1 MGGANWLTDIVRTFL
16 SLFDRMVYW
25 FIGLLISLFDQLA
38 TVQLF
43 DDNIIGEFSKRIFF
57 LVSVVMIFKVSF
69 SIVKYIINPDTFSD
83 KERGMGKVIQ
93 NVILVLVCLAGIG
106 QVFTWA
112 YDLQKRI
119 LSNHVIEKVILGV
132 DNGVTEEE
140 QINSK
145 NRIPFNLL
153 SAFITPNTT
162 EIPEFSYDS
171 DVGVY
176 VCNNSISM
184 YNVIGDGRTSYNG
197 DNGDSWTCNTGK
209 CATGFGGCLN
219 TISSEKP
226 QSKKVVTTDK
236 RTIVGSTGEMF
247 NEAYHS
253 YNYALLL
260 DLINDRYNDSTIYLF
275 EYKFI
280 ISTVAGIFVA
290 IMYLNFCIDLAVRA
304 VKFGFLQLIAPIPI
318 ISMIDPKSSKSGMMS
333 KWVKNCMNTY
343 LGLFIRIAVVN
354 FVVYIV
360 NLVFSNK
367 ASIPG
372 GEVGVFVQI
381 VILFGALMFAKQAP
395 KLLSDLTGID
405 LKGDFKMNPFSRITS
420 VPVVGNVAKAGG
432 AIAGGIVGAGAGLVR
447 GGIATGAA
455 ALGSVGQGAWGL
467 MRGRDWN
474 FNSERVARAWRNTG
488 HREARNAIN
497 MLNRSGQSMA
507 SIVGAKPKGM
517 SVPYS
522 GDTEKAY
529 KAANK
534 TMRQEEKAKQIYN
547 DNTNNKTPDYEKLYK
562 NEAFRDAVKDRDAA
576 KLDMVEAN
584 NALAALQTRA
594 QQGDTSVTGEM
605 INKASKAAKD
615 ASDNYT
621 LADNRVKDR
630 GKIYTSD
637 YKMYELYKQGKELS
651 SLGDA
656 VQNRSTQP
664 PSNNSSNP
672 SSNAT
677 VNAQQQ
683 ASNNSN
689 GGLTTTPSGIIIGGN
704 SHTPISGNTGNS
716 SNQGGNGN
724 NLNRP

>member
-38 TVQLF
+38 TVQIF
-43 DDNIIGEFSKRIFF
+43 GPDIIGEFSKRVFF

-69 SIVKYIINPDTFSD
+69 SIIKYIINPDTFSD

-106 QVFTWA
+106 QVFEWA
-112 YDLQKRI
+112 YDLQSRI
-119 LSNHVIEKVILGV
+119 LTSHVIEKVILGV

-162 EIPEFSYDS
+162 EVEEFTYDS
-171 DVGVY
+171 TIGVY
-176 VCNNSISM
+176 KCDGEPM
-184 YNVIGDGRTSYNG
+184 YNLVDDNSTSYNG
-197 DNGDSWTCNTGK
+197 INSNDWTCTTGDCAKGFGK
-209 CATGFGGCLN
+209 CLN
-219 TISSEKP
+219 DYSSEGI
-226 QSKKVVTTDK
+226 QSKKVITSDK

-275 EYKFI
+275 EYKYI

-432 AIAGGIVGAGAGLVR
+432 AIAGGIVGAGAGLV
-447 GGIATGAA
+447 GGAFATGGA
-455 ALGSVGQGAWGL
+455 ALGSLAQGGWNKL
-467 MRGRDWN
+467 NGRDFN

-522 GDTEKAY
+522 GDTEKGY
-529 KAANK
+529 RAANK
-534 TMRQEEKAKQIYN
+534 AMRQEEKAKQIYN

-562 NEAFRDAVKDRDAA
+562 NEAFRTAVKDRDAA

-664 PSNNSSNP
+664 SSNNSSNP
-672 SSNAT
+672 SYNAT

-689 GGLTTTPSGIIIGGN
+689 GGASRIITSGN

-716 SNQGGNGN
+716 SNRGGNGN

>member
-1 MGGANWLTDIVRTFL
+1 M
-16 SLFDRMVYW
+16 
-25 FIGLLISLFDQLA
+25 
-38 TVQLF
+38 
-43 DDNIIGEFSKRIFF
+43 
-57 LVSVVMIFKVSF
+57 
-69 SIVKYIINPDTFSD
+69 
-83 KERGMGKVIQ
+83 
-93 NVILVLVCLAGIG
+93 
-106 QVFTWA
+106 
-112 YDLQKRI
+112 
-119 LSNHVIEKVILGV
+119 
-132 DNGVTEEE
+132 
-140 QINSK
+140 
-145 NRIPFNLL
+145 
-153 SAFITPNTT
+153 
-162 EIPEFSYDS
+162 
-171 DVGVY
+171 
-176 VCNNSISM
+176 
-184 YNVIGDGRTSYNG
+184 
-197 DNGDSWTCNTGK
+197 
-209 CATGFGGCLN
+209 
-219 TISSEKP
+219 
-226 QSKKVVTTDK
+226 
-236 RTIVGSTGEMF
+236 
-247 NEAYHS
+247 
-253 YNYALLL
+253 
-260 DLINDRYNDSTIYLF
+260 
-275 EYKFI
+275 
-280 ISTVAGIFVA
+280 
-290 IMYLNFCIDLAVRA
+290 AVRA

-367 ASIPG
+367 VAIPG

-432 AIAGGIVGAGAGLVR
+432 AIAGGIVGAGAGLV
-447 GGIATGAA
+447 GGAFATGGS
-455 ALGSVGQGAWGL
+455 ALGSLAQGGWNKL
-467 MRGRDWN
+467 NGRDFN

-522 GDTEKAY
+522 GDTEKGY
-529 KAANK
+529 RAANK
-534 TMRQEEKAKQIYN
+534 AMRQEEKAKQIYN
-547 DNTNNKTPDYEKLYK
+547 DNTSSDGHGNKITNYEELYK
-562 NEAFRDAVKDRDAA
+562 NEAFRTAVMDRDVA
-576 KLDMVEAN
+576 KKQMADAN
-584 NALAALQTRA
+584 NALTALQTRA

-637 YKMYELYKQGKELS
+637 YKTYQLYKQGKELS
-651 SLGDA
+651 SLGNA
-656 VQNRSTQP
+656 VQH
-664 PSNNSSNP
+664 SSNGNQN
-672 SSNAT
+672 S
-677 VNAQQQ
+677 
-683 ASNNSN
+683 SNNSN
-689 GGLTTTPSGIIIGGN
+689 GGASRIITSGN

>member
-405 LKGDFKMNPFSRITS
+405 LKGDFKMNALSRI
-420 VPVVGNVAKAGG
+420 PGIKVANKLGG
-432 AIAGGIVGAGAGLVR
+432 AALTGAVGGIGGAVAA
-447 GGIATGAA
+447 GIATGKNGKNAGAIIGSSMMGLGRGIFGGMKSGYAGGVKGVVGKTGQTISGIGNRYTKYGSSTVGDRIGSKVKSTFGLQTEADNQDKIIDMMKESSDAYNAMDSYMEKEILKNKDGKSDAVVAA
-455 ALGSVGQGAWGL
+455 KNAIDMIGAVDREQFFVNTTDAHGRVISRTFDQTAYENAVQEQAKLKAEKEQQYYKVLKARKQSYFDDHKNDAQIQTNLEIINKNQEKIGNSKYTKSNSTITGYVGDSSVTFNQIDDYNKAL
-467 MRGRDWN
+467 RDQSATIKTN
-474 FNSERVARAWRNTG
+474 NSMKYSRK
-488 HREARNAIN
+488 HDARN
-497 MLNRSGQSMA
+497 S
-507 SIVGAKPKGM
+507 
-517 SVPYS
+517 
-522 GDTEKAY
+522 
-529 KAANK
+529 
-534 TMRQEEKAKQIYN
+534 
-547 DNTNNKTPDYEKLYK
+547 
-562 NEAFRDAVKDRDAA
+562 
-576 KLDMVEAN
+576 
-584 NALAALQTRA
+584 
-594 QQGDTSVTGEM
+594 TG
-605 INKASKAAKD
+605 SK
-615 ASDNYT
+615 
-621 LADNRVKDR
+621 
-630 GKIYTSD
+630 
-637 YKMYELYKQGKELS
+637 
-651 SLGDA
+651 
-656 VQNRSTQP
+656 
-664 PSNNSSNP
+664 
-672 SSNAT
+672 
-677 VNAQQQ
+677 
-683 ASNNSN
+683 
-689 GGLTTTPSGIIIGGN
+689 
-704 SHTPISGNTGNS
+704 
-716 SNQGGNGN
+716 
-724 NLNRP
+724 

>member
-112 YDLQKRI
+112 YDLQNRI

-162 EIPEFSYDS
+162 EIPKFSYNS
-171 DVGVY
+171 EVGVY

-184 YNVIGDGRTSYNG
+184 YNVVSGNRASYN
-197 DNGDSWTCNTGK
+197 TE
-209 CATGFGGCLN
+209 FGSCL
-219 TISSEKP
+219 TEISNEGV
-226 QSKKVVTTDK
+226 QSKKIVTADG
-236 RTIVGSTGEMF
+236 RQIVGSTGEMF

-260 DLINDRYNDSTIYLF
+260 DLINDRYKGDSTMYLF
-275 EYKFI
+275 EYKYI
-280 ISTVAGIFVA
+280 ISTAAGIFVA

-367 ASIPG
+367 VAIPG

-432 AIAGGIVGAGAGLVR
+432 AIAGGIVGAGAGLV
-447 GGIATGAA
+447 GGAFATGGA
-455 ALGSVGQGAWGL
+455 ALGSLAQGGWNKL
-467 MRGRDWN
+467 NGRDFN

-522 GDTEKAY
+522 GDTEKGY
-529 KAANK
+529 RAANK
-534 TMRQEEKAKQIYN
+534 AMRQEEKAKQIYN
-547 DNTNNKTPDYEKLYK
+547 DNTSLDGHGNKITNYEELYK
-562 NEAFRDAVKDRDAA
+562 NEAFRTAVMDRDVA
-576 KLDMVEAN
+576 KKQMVDAN
-584 NALAALQTRA
+584 NALTALQTRA
-594 QQGDTSVTGEM
+594 QQGDTSVTGKM
-605 INKASKAAKD
+605 INDASKAAKD
-615 ASDNYT
+615 ANDNYT

-637 YKMYELYKQGKELS
+637 YKTYQLYKQGKELS
-651 SLGDA
+651 SLGNA
-656 VQNRSTQP
+656 VQHS
-664 PSNNSSNP
+664 SNGNQNSS
-672 SSNAT
+672 
-677 VNAQQQ
+677 
-683 ASNNSN
+683 NSN

>member
-112 YDLQKRI
+112 YDLQNRI

-275 EYKFI
+275 EYKYI

-367 ASIPG
+367 VAIPG

-432 AIAGGIVGAGAGLVR
+432 AIAGGIVGAGAGLV
-447 GGIATGAA
+447 GGAFATGGA
-455 ALGSVGQGAWGL
+455 ALGSLAQGGWNKL
-467 MRGRDWN
+467 NGRDFN

-522 GDTEKAY
+522 GDTEKGY
-529 KAANK
+529 RAANK
-534 TMRQEEKAKQIYN
+534 AMRQEEKAKQIYN
-547 DNTNNKTPDYEKLYK
+547 DNTSLDGHGNKITNYEELYK
-562 NEAFRDAVKDRDAA
+562 NEAFRTAVMDRDVA
-576 KLDMVEAN
+576 KKQMADAN
-584 NALAALQTRA
+584 NALTALQTRA
-594 QQGDTSVTGEM
+594 QQGDTSVTGKM
-605 INKASKAAKD
+605 INDASKAAKD
-615 ASDNYT
+615 ANDNYT

-637 YKMYELYKQGKELS
+637 YKTYQLYKQGKELS
-651 SLGDA
+651 SLGNA
-656 VQNRSTQP
+656 VQHS
-664 PSNNSSNP
+664 SNSNQNSS
-672 SSNAT
+672 
-677 VNAQQQ
+677 
-683 ASNNSN
+683 NSN

>member
-112 YDLQKRI
+112 YDLQNRI

-275 EYKFI
+275 EYKYI

-455 ALGSVGQGAWGL
+455 AVGSLAQGGWNKL
-467 MRGRDWN
+467 NGRDFN

-547 DNTNNKTPDYEKLYK
+547 DNTSSDGHGNKIPNYEELYK
-562 NEAFRDAVKDRDAA
+562 NEAFRTAVMDRDVA
-576 KLDMVEAN
+576 KKQMADAN
-584 NALAALQTRA
+584 NALTALQTKA

-637 YKMYELYKQGKELS
+637 YKTYQLYKQGKELS
-651 SLGDA
+651 SLRAA
-656 VQNRSTQP
+656 VQNRNTQP
-664 PSNNSSNP
+664 S
-672 SSNAT
+672 
-677 VNAQQQ
+677 
-683 ASNNSN
+683 SNNSN
-689 GGLTTTPSGIIIGGN
+689 GGASRIITSGN

>member
-38 TVQLF
+38 TVQIF
-43 DDNIIGEFSKRIFF
+43 GPDIIGEFSKRVFF

-69 SIVKYIINPDTFSD
+69 SIIKYIINPDTFSD

-112 YDLQKRI
+112 YDLQSRI

-275 EYKFI
+275 EYKYI
-280 ISTVAGIFVA
+280 ISTAAGIFVA

-367 ASIPG
+367 VAIPG

-405 LKGDFKMNPFSRITS
+405 LKGDFKMNALSRIPGIKVANKLGGAALTGAVGGIGGAVAAGVATGKNGKNAGAIIGS
-420 VPVVGNVAKAGG
+420 SMMGLGRGIFGGMKSGYAGGVKGVVGKTGQTISGIGNRYTKYGSSTVGDRIGSKVKSTFGLQTEADNQDKIIDMMKESSDAYNAMDSYMEKEILKNKDGKSDAVVAAKNAIDMIGAVDREQFFVNTTDAHGRVISRTFDQTAYENAVQEQAKLKAEKEQQYYKVLKARKQSYFDDHKNDAQIQTNLEIINKNQEKIGNSKYTKSNSTITG
-432 AIAGGIVGAGAGLVR
+432 YVGDSSVTFNQIDDYNKALR
-447 GGIATGAA
+447 DQSATIKT
-455 ALGSVGQGAWGL
+455 
-467 MRGRDWN
+467 N
-474 FNSERVARAWRNTG
+474 NSMKYSRK
-488 HREARNAIN
+488 HDARN
-497 MLNRSGQSMA
+497 S
-507 SIVGAKPKGM
+507 
-517 SVPYS
+517 
-522 GDTEKAY
+522 
-529 KAANK
+529 
-534 TMRQEEKAKQIYN
+534 
-547 DNTNNKTPDYEKLYK
+547 
-562 NEAFRDAVKDRDAA
+562 
-576 KLDMVEAN
+576 
-584 NALAALQTRA
+584 
-594 QQGDTSVTGEM
+594 TG
-605 INKASKAAKD
+605 SK
-615 ASDNYT
+615 
-621 LADNRVKDR
+621 
-630 GKIYTSD
+630 
-637 YKMYELYKQGKELS
+637 
-651 SLGDA
+651 
-656 VQNRSTQP
+656 
-664 PSNNSSNP
+664 
-672 SSNAT
+672 
-677 VNAQQQ
+677 
-683 ASNNSN
+683 
-689 GGLTTTPSGIIIGGN
+689 
-704 SHTPISGNTGNS
+704 
-716 SNQGGNGN
+716 
-724 NLNRP
+724 

>member
-112 YDLQKRI
+112 YDLQNRI

-162 EIPEFSYDS
+162 EIPKFSYNS
-171 DVGVY
+171 EVGVY

-184 YNVIGDGRTSYNG
+184 YNVVSGNRASYN
-197 DNGDSWTCNTGK
+197 TE
-209 CATGFGGCLN
+209 FGSCL
-219 TISSEKP
+219 TEISNEGV
-226 QSKKVVTTDK
+226 QSKKIVTADG
-236 RTIVGSTGEMF
+236 RQIVGSTGEMF

-260 DLINDRYNDSTIYLF
+260 DLINDRYKGDSTMYLF
-275 EYKFI
+275 EYKYI
-280 ISTVAGIFVA
+280 ISTAAGIFVA

-360 NLVFSNK
+360 NLVFNNK
-367 ASIPG
+367 VSIPG

-432 AIAGGIVGAGAGLVR
+432 AIAGGIVGAGAGLV
-447 GGIATGAA
+447 GGAFATGSAA
-455 ALGSVGQGAWGL
+455 VGSLAQGGWNKL
-467 MRGRDWN
+467 NGRDFN

-497 MLNRSGQSMA
+497 MLNKSGQSMA

-522 GDTEKAY
+522 GDTEKGY
-529 KAANK
+529 RAANK
-534 TMRQEEKAKQIYN
+534 AMRQEEKAKQIYN

-651 SLGDA
+651 SLGAA
-656 VQNRSTQP
+656 VQNRSAQP
-664 PSNNSSNP
+664 SSNNSSNP
-672 SSNAT
+672 SYNAT

-689 GGLTTTPSGIIIGGN
+689 GGTGRIITSGN
-704 SHTPISGNTGNS
+704 SHTPISGYTGNS

>member
-171 DVGVY
+171 NVGVY

-275 EYKFI
+275 EYKYI

-405 LKGDFKMNPFSRITS
+405 LKGDFKMNALSRI
-420 VPVVGNVAKAGG
+420 PGIKVANKLGG
-432 AIAGGIVGAGAGLVR
+432 AALTGAVGGIGGAVAA
-447 GGIATGAA
+447 GIATGKNGKNAGAIIGSSMMGLGRGIFGGMKSGYAGGVKGVVGKTGQTISGIGNRYTKYGSSTVGDRIESKVKSTFGLQTEADNQDKIIDMMKESSDAYNAMDSYMEKEILKNKDGKSDAVVAA
-455 ALGSVGQGAWGL
+455 KNAIDMIGAVDREQFFVNTTDAHGRVISRTFDQTAYENAVQEQAKLKAEKEQQYYKVLKARKQSYFDDHKNDAQIQTNLEIINKNQEKIGNSKYTKSNSTITGYVGDSSVTFNQIDDYNKAL
-467 MRGRDWN
+467 RDQSATIKTN
-474 FNSERVARAWRNTG
+474 NSMKYSRK
-488 HREARNAIN
+488 HDARN
-497 MLNRSGQSMA
+497 S
-507 SIVGAKPKGM
+507 
-517 SVPYS
+517 
-522 GDTEKAY
+522 
-529 KAANK
+529 
-534 TMRQEEKAKQIYN
+534 
-547 DNTNNKTPDYEKLYK
+547 
-562 NEAFRDAVKDRDAA
+562 
-576 KLDMVEAN
+576 
-584 NALAALQTRA
+584 
-594 QQGDTSVTGEM
+594 TG
-605 INKASKAAKD
+605 SK
-615 ASDNYT
+615 
-621 LADNRVKDR
+621 
-630 GKIYTSD
+630 
-637 YKMYELYKQGKELS
+637 
-651 SLGDA
+651 
-656 VQNRSTQP
+656 
-664 PSNNSSNP
+664 
-672 SSNAT
+672 
-677 VNAQQQ
+677 
-683 ASNNSN
+683 
-689 GGLTTTPSGIIIGGN
+689 
-704 SHTPISGNTGNS
+704 
-716 SNQGGNGN
+716 
-724 NLNRP
+724 

>member
-171 DVGVY
+171 NVGVY

-275 EYKFI
+275 EYKYI

-405 LKGDFKMNPFSRITS
+405 LKGDFKMNALSRI
-420 VPVVGNVAKAGG
+420 PGIKVANKLGG
-432 AIAGGIVGAGAGLVR
+432 AALTGAVGGIGGAVAA
-447 GGIATGAA
+447 GIATGKNGKNAGAIIGSSMMGLGRGIFGGMKSGYAGGVKGVVGKTGQTISGIGNRYTKYGSSTVGDRIGSKVKSTFGLQTEADNQDKIIDMMKESSDAYNAMDSYMEKEILKNKDGKSDAVVAA
-455 ALGSVGQGAWGL
+455 KNAIDMIGAVDREQFFVNTTDAHGRVISRTFDQTAYENAVQEQAKLKAEKEQQYYKVLKARKQSYFDDHKNDAQIQTNLEIINKNQEKIGNSKYTKSNSTITGYVGDSSVTFNQIDDYNKAL
-467 MRGRDWN
+467 RDQSATIKTN
-474 FNSERVARAWRNTG
+474 NSMKYSRK
-488 HREARNAIN
+488 HDARN
-497 MLNRSGQSMA
+497 S
-507 SIVGAKPKGM
+507 
-517 SVPYS
+517 
-522 GDTEKAY
+522 
-529 KAANK
+529 
-534 TMRQEEKAKQIYN
+534 
-547 DNTNNKTPDYEKLYK
+547 
-562 NEAFRDAVKDRDAA
+562 
-576 KLDMVEAN
+576 
-584 NALAALQTRA
+584 
-594 QQGDTSVTGEM
+594 TG
-605 INKASKAAKD
+605 SK
-615 ASDNYT
+615 
-621 LADNRVKDR
+621 
-630 GKIYTSD
+630 
-637 YKMYELYKQGKELS
+637 
-651 SLGDA
+651 
-656 VQNRSTQP
+656 
-664 PSNNSSNP
+664 
-672 SSNAT
+672 
-677 VNAQQQ
+677 
-683 ASNNSN
+683 
-689 GGLTTTPSGIIIGGN
+689 
-704 SHTPISGNTGNS
+704 
-716 SNQGGNGN
+716 
-724 NLNRP
+724 

>member
-112 YDLQKRI
+112 YDLQNRI

-275 EYKFI
+275 EYKYI

-367 ASIPG
+367 VAIPG

-432 AIAGGIVGAGAGLVR
+432 AIAGGIVGAGAGLV
-447 GGIATGAA
+447 GGAFATGGA
-455 ALGSVGQGAWGL
+455 ALGSLAQGGWNKL
-467 MRGRDWN
+467 NGRDFN

-522 GDTEKAY
+522 GDTEKGY
-529 KAANK
+529 RAANK
-534 TMRQEEKAKQIYN
+534 AMRQEEKAKQIYN
-547 DNTNNKTPDYEKLYK
+547 DNTSSDGHGNKITNYEELYK
-562 NEAFRDAVKDRDAA
+562 NEAFRTAVMDRDVA
-576 KLDMVEAN
+576 KKQMADAN
-584 NALAALQTRA
+584 NALTALQTRA

-615 ASDNYT
+615 ANDNYT

-637 YKMYELYKQGKELS
+637 YKTYQLYKQGKELS
-651 SLGDA
+651 SLGNA
-656 VQNRSTQP
+656 VQHS
-664 PSNNSSNP
+664 SNGNQNSS
-672 SSNAT
+672 
-677 VNAQQQ
+677 
-683 ASNNSN
+683 NSN

-716 SNQGGNGN
+716 SNRGGNGN